1 MFVLAENLA
10 DVLELELFLGNLF
23 VMRDAMKILLVAQ
36 IFNIFEGNCASFVV
50 NSWEK
55 ALELLT
61 CF

>member
-23 VMRDAMKILLVAQ
+23 VMRDAMMILLVAQ
-36 IFNIFEGNCASFVV
+36 IFNILKGNCASFVV